1 MTNMEIYNAVR
12 TVPENAKKP
21 IYAGR
26 LKGMTDINPMWRIQA
41 LTEQFG
47 PVGIGWYYKTVRKWV
62 EEGAD
67 GVKCAF
73 VDIELYIKHNN
84 EWSMPIE
91 GTGGNSFVAKEK
103 SGLYTSDEAF
113 KMALTDAI
121 SVACKALGFGAD
133 VYWQAGRSKYNPT
146 PTKNETQSKT
156 TAQKK
161 KQQSPN
167 QSDFKSDVQNK
178 VTTKHYTEI
187 QRYLSVYPP
196 NNRETTLDILLNE
209 YEVEKFE
216 DLTVIQYNSL
226 RAELISKANGV
237 MKQRLNKLL
246 DKFVEKTGQIAEEV
260 SEMLKTALGKSPSEI
275 TIPEFEKYANEAA
288 QMLKDLNNE

>member
-1 MTNMEIYNAVR
+1 MEIYNAVR
-12 TVPENAKKP
+12 TAPENAKKP

-146 PTKNETQSKT
+146 PTGNGTQSKAPSQEVYISET
-156 TAQKK
+156 QIKK
-161 KQQSPN
+161 I
-167 QSDFKSDVQNK
+167 QNILRVFPK
-178 VTTKHYTEI
+178 A
-187 QRYLSVYPP
+187 
-196 NNRETTLDILLNE
+196 NRETTLNILLNE
-209 YEVEKFE
+209 FGAKE
-216 DLTVIQYNSL
+216 LTELPQGKYVLFFNRLVDSANVVIKKSL
-226 RAELISKANGV
+226 QGFVKNFASRAGKTEEEIREL
-237 MKQRLNKLL
+237 
-246 DKFVEKTGQIAEEV
+246 
-260 SEMLKTALGKSPSEI
+260 LKTALGKDIDEVELAEYPQ
-275 TIPEFEKYANEAA
+275 YAKNAK
-288 QMLKDLNNE
+288 QMAEDYKVENNEQADIQ

>member
-1 MTNMEIYNAVR
+1 MEIYNAVR

-62 EEGAD
+62 EDGAD

-146 PTKNETQSKT
+146 PTGNGTQSKAPSQEVYISET
-156 TAQKK
+156 QIKK
-161 KQQSPN
+161 I
-167 QSDFKSDVQNK
+167 QNILRVFPK
-178 VTTKHYTEI
+178 A
-187 QRYLSVYPP
+187 
-196 NNRETTLDILLNE
+196 NRETTLNILLNE
-209 YEVEKFE
+209 FGAKE
-216 DLTVIQYNSL
+216 LTELPQRKYVLFFNRLVDSANVVIKKSL
-226 RAELISKANGV
+226 QGFVKNFASRAGKTEEEIREL
-237 MKQRLNKLL
+237 
-246 DKFVEKTGQIAEEV
+246 
-260 SEMLKTALGKSPSEI
+260 LKTALGKDIDEVELAEYPQ
-275 TIPEFEKYANEAA
+275 YAKNAK
-288 QMLKDLNNE
+288 QMAEDYKVENNEQADIQ

>member
-1 MTNMEIYNAVR
+1 MEIYNAVR

-146 PTKNETQSKT
+146 PTRNGTQPKAPSQEVYISETQI
-156 TAQKK
+156 KK
-161 KQQSPN
+161 I
-167 QSDFKSDVQNK
+167 QNILRVFPK
-178 VTTKHYTEI
+178 A
-187 QRYLSVYPP
+187 
-196 NNRETTLDILLNE
+196 NRETTLNILLNE
-209 YEVEKFE
+209 FGAKE
-216 DLTVIQYNSL
+216 LTELPQGKYVLFFNRLVDSANVVIKKSL
-226 RAELISKANGV
+226 QGFVKNFASRAGKTEEEIREL
-237 MKQRLNKLL
+237 
-246 DKFVEKTGQIAEEV
+246 
-260 SEMLKTALGKSPSEI
+260 LKTALGKDIDEVELAEYPQ
-275 TIPEFEKYANEAA
+275 YAKNAK
-288 QMLKDLNNE
+288 QMAEDYKVENNEQTDIQ